1 MGTSSPR
8 RFWRIST
15 GINHNPSVSPSKLK
29 RSIYPWHGRIRL
41 RNRCD
46 LVQIQDGKEYV
57 LAYSSFSLT
66 PEQQR
71 YCTTRK
77 ELLAIV
83 RFTKQFNHYLL
94 GGRFTVRT
102 DHSSLTWLLN
112 FKNPQG
118 HLASWLEVKS
128 QYDMTVIHRPWK
140 KHGNANPL
148 SRLSDTKPR
157 NYVDM
162 DLSQVPCGGYKYCMR
177 MHNVKRGQDLEM
189 MWTT

>member
-46 LVQIQDGKEYV
+46 LVQVQDGKEYV
-57 LAYSSFSLT
+57 FAYSSFSLT

-102 DHSSLTWLLN
+102 DHRSLTLLLN

-157 NYVDM
+157 N
-162 DLSQVPCGGYKYCMR
+162 
-177 MHNVKRGQDLEM
+177 
-189 MWTT
+189 